1 MLSEL
6 IKSKIDFEINGD
18 VSSRIP
24 NNLNIRIKNKEAL
37 ALFNQM
43 PHIAMST
50 GSACTS
56 GTITRSHVLTALKL
70 NDQQIDESFR
80 ISFGRETNFDHI
92 NELLSCLKN

>member
-1 MLSEL
+1 
-6 IKSKIDFEINGD
+6 
-18 VSSRIP
+18 
-24 NNLNIRIKNKEAL
+24 
-37 ALFNQM
+37 M

-56 GTITRSHVLTALKL
+56 GTISRSHVLTALKL

-92 NELLSCLKN
+92 NELLSCLKTSY

>member
-1 MLSEL
+1 MAFSFGIGYSQAYRDAGEK
-6 IKSKIDFEINGD
+6 IKNT
-18 VSSRIP
+18 
-24 NNLNIRIKNKEAL
+24 RIKNKEAL

>member
-6 IKSKIDFEINGD
+6 IQSKIDFEINGD

-92 NELLSCLKN
+92 NELLNCLKN